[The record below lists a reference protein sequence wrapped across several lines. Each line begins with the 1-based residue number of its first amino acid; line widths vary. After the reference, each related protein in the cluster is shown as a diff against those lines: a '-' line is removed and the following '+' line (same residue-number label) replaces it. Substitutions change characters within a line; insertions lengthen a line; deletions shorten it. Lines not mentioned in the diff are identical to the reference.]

1 MDERI
6 KKVAQKLQKSIKNYD
21 DVGSVHQGVR
31 IIARDQTDYFLHFG
45 PDFLIKLTLY
55 IYSLKK
61 TGDLKLGEKMINN
74 LSFIQLLVTD
84 NEPSIKECKSC
95 DGSGMEICDRCKGIG
110 FIECPKCEGDGE
122 VSCEWCDAYNSDEC
136 DECLGEETM
145 NCDKCGGEGG
155 IHCPTCRGESE
166 IVCQTCG
173 GEGEIVDEDEVD
185 YEIYFIA
192 TWDKQIQSLLE
203 LRVGTLDPIMSEY
216 QFSELS
222 DKYLELSNYESAA
235 PLNVSENEMYC
246 IDYSDE
252 PQLFLEKNMS
262 IRTINRYLDTIN
274 KNYLYL

>member
-21 DVGSVHQGVR
+21 DVGFVYQGVR
-31 IIARDQTDYFLHFG
+31 MIAMDQTDYFLHFG

-61 TGDLKLGEKMINN
+61 TGDMKLGEKMINN

-95 DGSGMEICDRCKGIG
+95 DGSGMETCERCKGSG
-110 FIECPKCEGDGE
+110 LIECPKCEGDGE
-122 VSCEWCDAYNSDEC
+122 VSCEWCDGDDSEEC

-155 IHCPTCRGESE
+155 IRCPTCRGESE
-166 IVCQTCG
+166 TVCETCG
-173 GEGEIVDEDEVD
+173 GEGEIVDEYEVV

-192 TWDKQIQSLLE
+192 TWNKQIQDLCE
-203 LRVGTLDPIMSEY
+203 LRVETLEPVMSLTRFLRSSD
-216 QFSELS
+216 QF
-222 DKYLELSNYESAA
+222 LELIRWKNSG
-235 PLNVSENEMYC
+235 PLKVDKDQMYC
-246 IDYSDE
+246 IHYSNE
-252 PQLFLEKNMS
+252 PEMYLQKNML
-262 IRTINRYLDTIN
+262 IRPTNRYIRNLD
-274 KNYLYL
+274 YLE

>member
-21 DVGSVHQGVR
+21 DVGFVYQGVR
-31 IIARDQTDYFLHFG
+31 MIAMDQTDYFLHFG

-61 TGDLKLGEKMINN
+61 TGDLKLGQKMINN

-95 DGSGMEICDRCKGIG
+95 DGSGMETCERCKGSG
-110 FIECPKCEGDGE
+110 LIECPKCEGDGE
-122 VSCEWCDAYNSDEC
+122 VSCEWCDGDDSEEC

-155 IHCPTCRGESE
+155 IRCPTCRGESE
-166 IVCQTCG
+166 TVCETCG
-173 GEGEIVDEDEVD
+173 GEGEIVDEYEVV

-192 TWDKQIQSLLE
+192 TWNKQIQDLCE
-203 LRVGTLDPIMSEY
+203 LRVETLEPVMSLTRFLRSSD
-216 QFSELS
+216 QF
-222 DKYLELSNYESAA
+222 LELIRWKNSG
-235 PLNVSENEMYC
+235 PLKVDKDQMYC
-246 IDYSDE
+246 IHYSNE
-252 PQLFLEKNMS
+252 PEMYLQKNML
-262 IRTINRYLDTIN
+262 IRPTNRYIRNLD
-274 KNYLYL
+274 YLE

>member
-21 DVGSVHQGVR
+21 DVGFVYQGVR
-31 IIARDQTDYFLHFG
+31 MIAMDQTDYFLHFG

-110 FIECPKCEGDGE
+110 FIECPKCDGDGE
-122 VSCEWCDAYNSDEC
+122 VSCEWCDGDDSEEC

-145 NCDKCGGEGG
+145 NCDKCGGEGD
-155 IHCPTCRGESE
+155 IRCPTCRGAYET
-166 IVCQTCG
+166 VCETCG
-173 GEGEIVDEDEVD
+173 GEGEIVDEYEVV

-192 TWDKQIQSLLE
+192 TWNKQIQDLCELRAETLEPVMSLTRFLRSSNQFLE
-203 LRVGTLDPIMSEY
+203 LIRWKNSGPLKV
-216 QFSELS
+216 
-222 DKYLELSNYESAA
+222 DKDQ
-235 PLNVSENEMYC
+235 MYC
-246 IDYSDE
+246 IHYSNE
-252 PQLFLEKNMS
+252 PEMYLQKNML
-262 IRTINRYLDTIN
+262 IRPTNRYIRNLD
-274 KNYLYL
+274 YLE

>member
-95 DGSGMEICDRCKGIG
+95 GGSGMERCERCKGSG
-110 FIECPKCEGDGE
+110 LIECPTCDGDGE
-122 VSCEWCDAYNSDEC
+122 VSCEWCDDYDMEEC
-136 DECLGEETM
+136 EECNGSETM
-145 NCDKCGGEGG
+145 NCNSCEGSGDVYCPSCLRDGE
-155 IHCPTCRGESE
+155 T
-166 IVCQTCG
+166 VCETCG
-173 GEGEIVDEDEVD
+173 GEGEIVDEYEVV

-192 TWDKQIQSLLE
+192 TWNKQIQDLCELRAETLEPVMSLTRFLRSSDEFLE
-203 LRVGTLDPIMSEY
+203 LIRWENSGPLKV
-216 QFSELS
+216 
-222 DKYLELSNYESAA
+222 DKDQ
-235 PLNVSENEMYC
+235 MYC
-246 IDYSDE
+246 IHYSNE
-252 PQLFLEKNMS
+252 PEMYLQKNML
-262 IRTINRYLDTIN
+262 IRPTNRYIRNLD
-274 KNYLYL
+274 YLE

>member
-21 DVGSVHQGVR
+21 NVGFVYQGVR
-31 IIARDQTDYFLHFG
+31 MIAMNQTDYFLHFG

-95 DGSGMEICDRCKGIG
+95 DGSGMEICDRCKGSG
-110 FIECPKCEGDGE
+110 LIECPKCEGDGE
-122 VSCEWCDAYNSDEC
+122 VSCEWCDGDDSEEC

-155 IHCPTCRGESE
+155 IHCPTCRGE
-166 IVCQTCG
+166 ITTVCETCG
-173 GEGEIVDEDEVD
+173 GEGEIVDEYEVV

-192 TWDKQIQSLLE
+192 TWNKQIQDLCELRAETLEPVMSLTRFLRLSDEFLE
-203 LRVGTLDPIMSEY
+203 LIRWKNSGPLKV
-216 QFSELS
+216 
-222 DKYLELSNYESAA
+222 DKDQ
-235 PLNVSENEMYC
+235 MYC
-246 IDYSDE
+246 IHYSNE
-252 PQLFLEKNMS
+252 PEMYLQKNML
-262 IRTINRYLDTIN
+262 IRPTNRYIRNLD
-274 KNYLYL
+274 YLE

>member
-21 DVGSVHQGVR
+21 NVGFVYQGVR
-31 IIARDQTDYFLHFG
+31 MIAMDQTDYFLHFG

-95 DGSGMEICDRCKGIG
+95 GGSGMEICDRCKGSG
-110 FIECPKCEGDGE
+110 LIECPKCDGDGE
-122 VSCEWCDAYNSDEC
+122 VSCEWCDGDDSEEC

-166 IVCQTCG
+166 TVCETCG
-173 GEGEIVDEDEVD
+173 GEGEIVDEYEVV

-192 TWDKQIQSLLE
+192 TWNKQIQDLCELRAETLEPVMSLTRFLRLSDEFLE
-203 LRVGTLDPIMSEY
+203 LIRWENSGPLKV
-216 QFSELS
+216 
-222 DKYLELSNYESAA
+222 DKDQ
-235 PLNVSENEMYC
+235 MYC
-246 IDYSDE
+246 IHYSNE
-252 PQLFLEKNMS
+252 PEMYLQKNML
-262 IRTINRYLDTIN
+262 IRPTNRYIRNLD
-274 KNYLYL
+274 YLE

>member
-21 DVGSVHQGVR
+21 DVGSVYQGVR

-95 DGSGMEICDRCKGIG
+95 GGSGMERCERCKGSG
-110 FIECPKCEGDGE
+110 LIECPTCDGDGE
-122 VSCEWCDAYNSDEC
+122 VSCEWCDDYDMEEC
-136 DECLGEETM
+136 EECNGSETM
-145 NCDKCGGEGG
+145 NCNSCEGSGDVYCPSCLRDGE
-155 IHCPTCRGESE
+155 T
-166 IVCQTCG
+166 VCETCG
-173 GEGEIVDEDEVD
+173 GEGEIVDEYEVV

-192 TWDKQIQSLLE
+192 TWNKQIQDLCELRAETLEPVMSLTRFLRSSDEFLE
-203 LRVGTLDPIMSEY
+203 LIRWENSGPLKV
-216 QFSELS
+216 
-222 DKYLELSNYESAA
+222 DKDQ
-235 PLNVSENEMYC
+235 MYC
-246 IDYSDE
+246 IHYSNE
-252 PQLFLEKNMS
+252 PEMYLQKNML
-262 IRTINRYLDTIN
+262 IRPTNRYIRNLD
-274 KNYLYL
+274 YLE

>member
-1 MDERI
+1 MDEKI
-6 KKVAQKLQKSIKNYD
+6 KKSAVKLQDLVNNYD
-21 DVGSVHQGVR
+21 NPNEVFQEVR
-31 IIARDQTDYFLHFG
+31 KIAKSQPDYFNYLG
-45 PDFLIKLTLY
+45 PDNILKLTLY

-61 TGDLKLGEKMINN
+61 SEDFKLGEKMVNN
-74 LSFIQLLVTD
+74 LYFAHLITTNND
-84 NEPSIKECKSC
+84 PDIKVCKHC
-95 DGSGMEICDRCKGIG
+95 GGDGEITCPRCKGDTI
-110 FIECPKCEGDGE
+110 IKCSECDGDGKLEYEDENYDCNICLGDGE
-122 VSCEWCDAYNSDEC
+122 VRCPSC
-136 DECLGEETM
+136 
-145 NCDKCGGEGG
+145 
-155 IHCPTCRGESE
+155 IRGESICPE
-166 IVCQTCG
+166 CEG
-173 GEGEIVDEDEVD
+173 SGELESEYEVS
-185 YEIYFIA
+185 YTSYFIT